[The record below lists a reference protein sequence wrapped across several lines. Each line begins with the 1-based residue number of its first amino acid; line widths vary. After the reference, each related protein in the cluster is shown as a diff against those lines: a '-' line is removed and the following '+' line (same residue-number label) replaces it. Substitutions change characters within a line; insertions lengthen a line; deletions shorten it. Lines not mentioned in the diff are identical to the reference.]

1 MNPICLN
8 KIPINGLKIDETVD
22 FDESYYK
29 NTDIIELKNVKV
41 TGFIKRN
48 IEQDFLLSLKVN
60 GSMKI
65 PDARTLQVIDYPF
78 TLEMEEKIDE
88 TNDEIQEYLE
98 KKQNILDI
106 MGILWENIV
115 LEVPI
120 SKTTGNLEELK
131 GDGWELVS
139 EKIKTVDPRLSK
151 LEKLFDSEKE

>member
-65 PDARTLQVIDYPF
+65 PDARTLQAIDYPF

-98 KKQNILDI
+98 KNKIYL
-106 MGILWENIV
+106 ILWEFYGKI
-115 LEVPI
+115 LFW
-120 SKTTGNLEELK
+120 KFL
-131 GDGWELVS
+131 LV
-139 EKIKTVDPRLSK
+139 KQLAI
-151 LEKLFDSEKE
+151 

>member
-139 EKIKTVDPRLSK
+139 EKIITVDPRLSK